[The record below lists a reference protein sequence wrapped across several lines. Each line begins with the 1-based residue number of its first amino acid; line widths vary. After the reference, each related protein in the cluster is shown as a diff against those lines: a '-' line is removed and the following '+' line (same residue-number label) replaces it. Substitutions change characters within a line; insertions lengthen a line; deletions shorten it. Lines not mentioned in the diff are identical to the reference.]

1 MQEEIEDFIENDY
14 INNNGV
20 SGKIPLPFSYF
31 IEKEEEEGLF
41 DDVYNIYQKP
51 TLKDRIKV
59 YPFVFLAF
67 LLLGSLLL
75 LLVNLCNTF

>member
-1 MQEEIEDFIENDY
+1 MQDEIEDYIENDY

-20 SGKIPLPFSYF
+20 SGKIPLPFYYLVQE
-31 IEKEEEEGLF
+31 EKEGLF

-51 TLKDRIKV
+51 TFKDRITV
-59 YPFVFLAF
+59 YPFVFLSF

-75 LLVNLCNTF
+75 LLVNLCGTF